1 MFLVV
6 DLRLEF
12 MEGHVHGGMKLLGRA
27 SALMFPHYG
36 NNGLVNI
43 HENWLTGGRLT
54 PIIPVAIL
62 WSASRGSRSRPL
74 TGKWASSKASLKKS
88 FMTASPGRK
97 YSKTAGS
104 GRANGNDARVPATRR
119 RAWAVPSSGI
129 LCVARLWLRPTPS
142 NLGHQELETRSAT
155 EPCWNG
161 VRPSGTVAGPARA
174 LGSRKTQDRPLPR
187 PTQSFARCVP
197 GRPSR
202 HRHGSSGI
210 RPGAAHRKT
219 PVPCRLGRP

>member
-62 WSASRGSRSRPL
+62 WSASRGSRSRSL

-88 FMTASPGRK
+88 FVSELKLLVDIG
-97 YSKTAGS
+97 GEFWQL
-104 GRANGNDARVPATRR
+104 ATMSHMR
-119 RAWAVPSSGI
+119 
-129 LCVARLWLRPTPS
+129 TS
-142 NLGHQELETRSAT
+142 NK
-155 EPCWNG
+155 N
-161 VRPSGTVAGPARA
+161 
-174 LGSRKTQDRPLPR
+174 
-187 PTQSFARCVP
+187 
-197 GRPSR
+197 
-202 HRHGSSGI
+202 
-210 RPGAAHRKT
+210 
-219 PVPCRLGRP
+219 